1 MKLISDWNLFSCCLP
16 RTEDIESPGCTPLK
30 TECNIVSFRSSSSL
44 SPLSVHSRPVAA
56 TNKEQ
61 KMSLNIMTSSQSLV
75 CYYEME
81 NANIRIR
88 NIFIVFTINSQ
99 RLYLIIIFSF
109 IWKTEESR
117 TTLTR
122 QV

>member
-16 RTEDIESPGCTPLK
+16 RTEDIQIPGCTPLK

-44 SPLSVHSRPVAA
+44 SPLSVHSRPEAA

-61 KMSLNIMTSSQSLV
+61 KMSRNIMTSSQSLV

-88 NIFIVFTINSQ
+88 NIFIVQ
-99 RLYLIIIFSF
+99 
-109 IWKTEESR
+109 
-117 TTLTR
+117 
-122 QV
+122 